1 MSDNPTFTSE
11 DRVWMRRALRIASK
25 GYTHPNPMV
34 GCVIVRDGGKI
45 AEGFHPIAGQPH
57 AEVFALR
64 QAGELARGAT
74 AYVSLE
80 PCSHYGRTPP
90 CSLALMQSGIR
101 RVVVAMIDPNPKVS
115 GRGVEVLR
123 KAGIHVDVGLCESE
137 SRKLNEAFLH
147 FQVNRKPFVI
157 LKCAMTL
164 DGKIATR
171 TGDSKWITSESTRGL
186 VHKLRAQAGAILC
199 GAETVLADDPM
210 LTARPESQYPRQPL
224 RIVLDSHLRIPMQ
237 SSLIRTADQT
247 PLIIAVTAP
256 VNDEKVR
263 ILQDKGVKILPLD
276 ADNTGRVSLPALLR
290 ELGEREVTSLLVEGG
305 AQVHS
310 SFLSSQIANKIML
323 FVGAKIVGG
332 TDAPSWVGGAG
343 VERMKDAITL
353 KKLEVKTLKEDIL
366 LEGYP

>member
-1 MSDNPTFTSE
+1 M
-11 DRVWMRRALRIASK
+11 
-25 GYTHPNPMV
+25 
-34 GCVIVRDGGKI
+34 
-45 AEGFHPIAGQPH
+45 AGQPH

-64 QAGELARGAT
+64 RAGDLARGAT

-90 CSLALMQSGIR
+90 CTLALIQAGIR

-115 GRGVEVLR
+115 GKGVEELR
-123 KAGIHVDVGLCESE
+123 KAGMQVDVGLCESE

-147 FQVNRKPFVI
+147 FQTNRKPFVI

-171 TGDSKWITSESTRGL
+171 TGDSKWITSESTRSY
-186 VHKLRAQAGAILC
+186 VHQLRARAGAILC
-199 GAETVLADDPM
+199 GVGTVLADDPM
-210 LTARPESQYPRQPL
+210 LTPRPEPQYPRQPL
-224 RIVLDSHLRIPMQ
+224 RIVLDSRLRIPMQ
-237 SSLIRTADQT
+237 SSLVRTADQY
-247 PLIIAVTAP
+247 PLIIAATAP
-256 VNDEKVR
+256 LNDEKMR
-263 ILQDKGVKILPLD
+263 LLQDKGVEILPLD

-310 SFLSSQIANKIML
+310 SFLSNQMANKIML

-332 TDAPSWVGGAG
+332 TEAPSWVGGAG
-343 VERMKDAITL
+343 VERMRDAITL
-353 KKLEVKTLKEDIL
+353 NKLNVKTLKEDIL